1 MLALDYIEKN
11 YADSDVSLNS
21 ICDELA
27 MSTSYFS
34 SVFKHHTGET
44 FIEAL
49 TKKRMEKARALLE
62 QSGKRTYEIAE
73 LVGFS
78 DAHYFSIAFKKAT
91 GKTPREY
98 AKEFKS

>member
-1 MLALDYIEKN
+1 MLALEYIEKN
-11 YADSDVSLNS
+11 YADSEVSLNS
-21 ICDELA
+21 VCSALA

-34 SVFKHHTGET
+34 AVFKNHTGET

-49 TKKRMEKARALLE
+49 TKKRIEKAKALLE
-62 QSGKRTYEIAE
+62 QTGKRTYEIAE

-78 DAHYFSIAFKKAT
+78 DAHYFSVAFKKAT

-98 AKEFKS
+98 AKEFRS